1 MKKHTFFTMLCVL
14 LVLTGC
20 QKRQEQTDIRLP
32 ESESAVTEETIT
44 EPTEKAEEALSEESH
59 AEQEPQSTVP
69 DLGDYENQNR
79 RALLRISAPT
89 KSFWKSFKRCKHWRT
104 GKAAWNTR

>member
-44 EPTEKAEEALSEESH
+44 VPSEKPEEALPEESS
-59 AEQEPQSTVP
+59 AEPE
-69 DLGDYENQNR
+69 R

-104 GKAAWNTR
+104 GKATRNTR

>member
-1 MKKHTFFTMLCVL
+1 MLCVL

-32 ESESAVTEETIT
+32 ESDSAVTEETIT

-69 DLGDYENQNR
+69 DLGDYEIFVRFFKHFR
-79 RALLRISAPT
+79 R
-89 KSFWKSFKRCKHWRT
+89 WMT
-104 GKAAWNTR
+104 GKATRNTR